1 MGRIRTPWDRVAEVD
16 RDAPS
21 DVLPTVNALNVN
33 YIDPV
38 APAPP
43 SPRPEPRARFEARI
57 RPDGAVSVPADLIT
71 PVLGAVLGW
80 WRDQH
85 DPSPQPPAPSAAPS
99 KRIPESSAFVAPGQA
114 QDISGVLDGVAA
126 VLRAELRAAV
136 VEAIGSTS
144 SEPEDTSHLTARELA
159 ERLRV
164 HVETIRRWSKQ
175 PGFPVRRIGPHAVR
189 FDLEEVCAWRRTGK

>member
-1 MGRIRTPWDRVAEVD
+1 MPRIRTPFDQPTVD
-16 RDAPS
+16 PGCGLV
-21 DVLPTVNALNVN
+21 VLPDVNAPITH
-33 YIDPV
+33 IDPI

-43 SPRPEPRARFEARI
+43 EPRSEPRKRWPVRI
-57 RPDGAVSVPADLIT
+57 LRRDGTVELPLELMA
-71 PVLGAVLGW
+71 PVMGAVLSW
-80 WRDQH
+80 WRDH
-85 DPSPQPPAPSAAPS
+85 PDTDPKAPP
-99 KRIPESSAFVAPGQA
+99 SSAVQA
-114 QDISGVLDGVAA
+114 QGISGVLDGVAA

-159 ERLRV
+159 DRLRV

-189 FDLEEVCAWRRTGK
+189 FDLAEVCAWRRTGT